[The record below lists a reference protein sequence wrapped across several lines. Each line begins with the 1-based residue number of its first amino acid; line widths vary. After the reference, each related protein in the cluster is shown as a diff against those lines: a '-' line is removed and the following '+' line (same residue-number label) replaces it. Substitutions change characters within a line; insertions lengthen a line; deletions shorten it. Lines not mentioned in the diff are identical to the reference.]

1 MCVPHYNQLFHV
13 ILHSFS
19 SDGTITMKKDVTAV
33 NPGRYSL
40 RIYVY
45 YTLYF
50 KNGTR
55 YSGRLYQYIR
65 LYILGESDAS
75 FKLLLNSVGI
85 EGGDGGWR
93 HSNGR
98 DDGAIW

>member
-1 MCVPHYNQLFHV
+1 MCVPHYSQLFHV

-19 SDGTITMKKDVTAV
+19 PNGTITMKKDVTAV

-40 RIYVY
+40 RISVFYILSY
-45 YTLYF
+45 
-50 KNGTR
+50 KNGSG
-55 YSGRLYQYIR
+55 YSGILYQYIP

-75 FKLLLNSVGI
+75 CKLLLNSVGR
-85 EGGDGGWR
+85 EGEGGWR
-93 HSNGR
+93 RSNGR

>member
-19 SDGTITMKKDVTAV
+19 SDGTITMRKDVTAV
-33 NPGRYSL
+33 NPRRYSL
-40 RIYVY
+40 RITVY
-45 YTLYF
+45 YAMYF

-55 YSGRLYQYIR
+55 YSGTLYQYIS
-65 LYILGESDAS
+65 LYILGEFDESC
-75 FKLLLNSVGI
+75 KLLLNSVGR
-85 EGGDGGWR
+85 EEEGGWR